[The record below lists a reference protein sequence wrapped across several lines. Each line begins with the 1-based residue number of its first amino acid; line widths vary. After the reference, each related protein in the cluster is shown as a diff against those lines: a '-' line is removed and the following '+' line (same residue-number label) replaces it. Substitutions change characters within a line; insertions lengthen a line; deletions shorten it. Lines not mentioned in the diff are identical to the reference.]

1 MKRRSPAGTGKPR
14 KANAWSYSAEFRAI
28 ADAALRRFNSQRHLH
43 PICGAKAKSTGEP
56 CRQMP
61 AKGRTRCK
69 LHGGAT
75 PRGDGAA
82 GWHTP
87 GFPDGLPTGKPRS
100 DALKA
105 RKRRQRRAVIAA
117 MTADELARL
126 EAWRRTHKPGGARER
141 AHGRFALE
149 ARRWLDSI
157 MAETPTAPTP
167 EMAELDA
174 LRAQL
179 RAHLARLDAED
190 AAAVVEPVPD
200 APLVG
205 GLFD

>member
-1 MKRRSPAGTGKPR
+1 MKRQSARSGGRPG

-28 ADAALRRFNSQRHLH
+28 ADAALRRFNAERHRH

-56 CRQMP
+56 CRQIP

-75 PRGDGAA
+75 PRGDGAV

-87 GFPDGLPTGKPRS
+87 GFPGGIPTGKPRS
-100 DALKA
+100 DAHKA
-105 RKRRQRRAVIAA
+105 RKRRQRRAEIAA

-126 EAWRRTHKPGGARER
+126 EAWRRMHKPGSKSDR
-141 AHGRFALE
+141 AHGRHARE
-149 ARRWLDSI
+149 ARRWLDGLMNEQPPPPS
-157 MAETPTAPTP
+157 P
-167 EMAELDA
+167 EQAELAA
-174 LRAQL
+174 LQAKAQ
-179 RAHLARLDAED
+179 AHLERLDAEIAAD
-190 AAAVVEPVPD
+190 AEAEPPT
-200 APLVG
+200 G